1 VLVGVVAVLAVLFY
15 ESLPFVEKI
24 HIAIFG
30 LFGFLSQ
37 KLFEQKVAALVCIGI
52 SGLDE
57 LLQYF
62 LAARVGTGVM
72 SG

>member
-37 KLFEQKVAALVCIGI
+37 KLFEQKYV
-52 SGLDE
+52 
-57 LLQYF
+57 
-62 LAARVGTGVM
+62 
-72 SG
+72 